1 MTKGLKRLAA
11 LLAVCTALGVTGCK
25 GDTDSDTATGEGTAE
40 ASTSEPAEETVKV
53 WYIFNGRADDGGT
66 TEEINLQ
73 RLKAAGHSDL
83 ITEYIDNVTISDF
96 SEAVKTLAEDGCTY
110 IVAASP
116 VYANMVTSVAGKY
129 MNINFVSM
137 GTHVSSANIYA
148 YTEIPYQAG
157 YVAGLAA
164 AFNSESEKVGV
175 VADVGQFY
183 YTPFINAVTLGAQ
196 LVYEDAS
203 VVAATATEPA
213 EIRKAVDALAAEG
226 CDVIV
231 SYTESSET
239 AEYCESRGIKFV
251 GNINYGESAANYENM
266 IMYYYSSRDSFFLSQ
281 FKQISLDT
289 WLAAEYV
296 GSMGNGVIHISEALP
311 AAKDDTQALMNTLAS
326 KVSGGQ
332 AYVFSGELKNTNGD
346 VKYMQYDAMSESEIY
361 NMEWYVYGT
370 KVLETFRQPKEEL
383 EINSFEIKE

>member
-203 VVAATATEPA
+203 VVAAPFSAKSA
-213 EIRKAVDALAAEG
+213 SSL
-226 CDVIV
+226 
-231 SYTESSET
+231 SYLI
-239 AEYCESRGIKFV
+239 GI
-251 GNINYGESAANYENM
+251 ISP
-266 IMYYYSSRDSFFLSQ
+266 SFTFTIISHCYHC
-281 FKQISLDT
+281 FK
-289 WLAAEYV
+289 
-296 GSMGNGVIHISEALP
+296 
-311 AAKDDTQALMNTLAS
+311 
-326 KVSGGQ
+326 
-332 AYVFSGELKNTNGD
+332 
-346 VKYMQYDAMSESEIY
+346 
-361 NMEWYVYGT
+361 
-370 KVLETFRQPKEEL
+370 
-383 EINSFEIKE
+383 